1 MGRLALRA
9 HQAVTRAF
17 CSLPSVDLHVNCR
30 REPLMIRPAAKKR
43 EALPM
48 KSHIRCA
55 AALLGL
61 AIAPALAVEDGKF
74 ADFGA

>member
-1 MGRLALRA
+1 
-9 HQAVTRAF
+9 
-17 CSLPSVDLHVNCR
+17 
-30 REPLMIRPAAKKR
+30 MIRPAAKKR